1 MARRRSRHWLT
12 LAATAL
18 IAGALAWAFWPRP
31 VLVDLGR
38 ALRAPMIVTIDAEAK
53 TRVRDAYVVSAPIA
67 GRLQRVEV
75 EPGDP
80 VEGGHARPG
89 ESTFEL
95 RQKRMRYP
103 RLGGEGLE
111 RPALREPGP
120 PDLGPDGLQC
130 LVGGGKR
137 HGGRTS
143 LPGMRARTRT
153 PESCCC

>member
-67 GRLQRVEV
+67 GRLQRVE
-75 EPGDP
+75 
-80 VEGGHARPG
+80 
-89 ESTFEL
+89 
-95 RQKRMRYP
+95 
-103 RLGGEGLE
+103 
-111 RPALREPGP
+111 
-120 PDLGPDGLQC
+120 
-130 LVGGGKR
+130 
-137 HGGRTS
+137 
-143 LPGMRARTRT
+143 
-153 PESCCC
+153 